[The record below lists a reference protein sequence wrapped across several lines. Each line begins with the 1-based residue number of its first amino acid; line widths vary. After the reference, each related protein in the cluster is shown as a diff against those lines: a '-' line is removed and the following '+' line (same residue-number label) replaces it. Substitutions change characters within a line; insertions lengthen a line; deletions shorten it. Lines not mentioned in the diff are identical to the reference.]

1 LREFRIQNEKYT
13 SLRKRKNFL
22 QCVERINKRR
32 RKREK
37 QKGTIK
43 IQWKK

>member
-1 LREFRIQNEKYT
+1 M
-13 SLRKRKNFL
+13 KNTQVFGKGKTFYSVL
-22 QCVERINKRR
+22 KVERINKRR